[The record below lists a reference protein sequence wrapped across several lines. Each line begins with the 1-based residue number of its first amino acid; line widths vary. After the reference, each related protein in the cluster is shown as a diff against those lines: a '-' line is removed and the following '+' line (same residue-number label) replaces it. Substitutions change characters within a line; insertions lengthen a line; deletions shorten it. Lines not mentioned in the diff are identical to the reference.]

1 MIFLVCERS
10 HCSFSF
16 QNAPSRPT
24 DLLLHP
30 SLFSTSESTNGI
42 SHEQDL
48 SSDSPDSGKGKEMS
62 SESISDP
69 SLSHR
74 PDQQL
79 HSPWNDNHPCLL
91 TPDDT
96 TMQSISIN
104 ASARAADTYPSSS
117 SSCSSITNSK
127 SDGNYLCDH
136 IAPTGSASFTNSAFT
151 PSLSRRV
158 NQESDSFRE
167 YGP

>member
-1 MIFLVCERS
+1 MTDHAVVS
-10 HCSFSF
+10 PF
-16 QNAPSRPT
+16 QSAPSRPT

-30 SLFSTSESTNGI
+30 SSFSTSTTSASTNGT

-69 SLSHR
+69 SLTHR

-79 HSPWNDNHPCLL
+79 NSPWNDKHPCLL

-96 TMQSISIN
+96 TMQSISLN
-104 ASARAADTYPSSS
+104 ASVHAPDAYPSSS

-127 SDGNYLCDH
+127 SGEPYLCDH

-151 PSLSRRV
+151 PSPLQRF
-158 NQESDSFRE
+158 NQQSDPFRE